1 MCAPINK
8 ICIRYKWLVMSS
20 LTKEEKEKEFG
31 DLLFQIMDVIEEFKD
46 GNGNEG
52 KYLEGMNAM
61 KRLNELKRGLLE
73 TPVMHHF
80 SVLLGRVQLPPKK
93 RSIKEIEDKKQ
104 AGYVKCGTCGYYF
117 ANARCLRRHQSRNIC
132 RHIKAEKEV
141 DELAGKFKNIDLK
154 DLVHQLEIIH
164 NEAQIVMLKFE
175 GWEYPTRRVPAIV
188 YKSIVRSGWLT
199 IDCWVGRYRHRKP
212 SGSSTIYTS
221 FPPFP
226 PRSNISTD
234 HQMMFD
240 IRVPFVSSDDMRL
253 VP

>member
-1 MCAPINK
+1 
-8 ICIRYKWLVMSS
+8 MSNLS
-20 LTKEEKEKEFG
+20 KEEREKEFG

-46 GNGNEG
+46 GNGSDG
-52 KYLEGMNAM
+52 KYLVGMNAM

-80 SVLLGRVQLPPKK
+80 SVLLGRVQMPPKK

-132 RHIKAEKEV
+132 RHIKAEKEI
-141 DELAGKFKNIDLK
+141 DELAGKFKNVDLK
-154 DLVHQLEIIH
+154 DLVHQLEILH
-164 NEAQIVMLKFE
+164 NEAQIVFLKLE
-175 GWEYPTRRVPAIV
+175 GWDYPTRRVPAMV

-212 SGSSTIYTS
+212 NGASSIFTA

-226 PRSNISTD
+226 PRSNMSTD
-234 HQMMFD
+234 HQAMFD

-253 VP
+253 IP